1 MYAKA
6 YVQNRVYGNITV
18 TKQLRLILPLLLL
31 AQISGCAAM
40 SKADCENGHWERIGH
55 GVGSNGDRD
64 SEAAFAKRADICA
77 TYGQGADQDAFDR
90 GHEAGIEQYCDI
102 PNAVELGTRGVSP
115 SNSVDTCPEYD
126 YPGFAS
132 AYRSGRKLYDLKRRV
147 QEAQTEI
154 DHLETEAYQYE
165 RERSQL
171 RNDVSSGELTDEQV
185 RYAQRRSRQLRRD
198 IRSIRDSIYYHR
210 DRAQEYQ
217 RAVDNYARLLDVE
230 YGDGRPEY

>member
-1 MYAKA
+1 VYAKG
-6 YVQNRVYGNITV
+6 YVQNRLYGNITV

-31 AQISGCAAM
+31 AQISGCTVM

-55 GVGSNGDRD
+55 GVGSSGDRD
-64 SEAAFAKRADICA
+64 RHAAFVKRADICA
-77 TYGQGADQDAFDR
+77 TYGHGADQDAFDR

-102 PNAVELGTRGVSP
+102 PSAVELGTRGVSP
-115 SNSVDTCPEYD
+115 SNSIDTCPEYD

-132 AYRSGRKLYDLKRRV
+132 AYRSGRRLYDLNRRV

-154 DHLETEAYQYE
+154 DHLETEAYEYQ

-171 RNDVSSGELTDEQV
+171 RDDVSSGELTDEQV
-185 RYAQRRSRQLRRD
+185 HYAQRRSRQLRRD
-198 IRSIRDSIYYHR
+198 IRSIRDSIYHHR
-210 DRAQEYQ
+210 GRAQEYQ
-217 RAVDNYARLLDVE
+217 RAADNYARLLDVE